1 LQGWW
6 HTFPCHRLSLRPTH
20 FLSKSWSH
28 VPTHIQHNTVL
39 TPSQVLPL
47 PLLQSRR
54 GTTLH
59 CIHPPTSDDTA
70 LITTSCVLF
79 YFISP
84 FSSFKVVFEEPLPH
98 LPPLHRDHCH
108 GVRKRD
114 DHTTPSAGTQATTPP
129 SHPSLS
135 PHTRHRHCLIR
146 RHASYVFFFSFF
158 FVPFLTNIT
167 ETLFTP
173 HARSSYPCLFTT

>member
-1 LQGWW
+1 MDTSNEVARLVA
-6 HTFPCHRLSLRPTH
+6 HFPMPRIKPLTLFCQSLGRMCLYST
-20 FLSKSWSH
+20 
-28 VPTHIQHNTVL
+28 NL

-59 CIHPPTSDDTA
+59 RIHMLTSDATA

-79 YFISP
+79 YFIFYLIYFT
-84 FSSFKVVFEEPLPH
+84 FSSFKVVEELLPYP
-98 LPPLHRDHCH
+98 PPLHGDHRH

-129 SHPSLS
+129 LHPSLS
-135 PHTRHRHCLIR
+135 PPHPPPSLPHLQERKLCF
-146 RHASYVFFFSFF
+146 FFFSFF
-158 FVPFLTNIT
+158 SFL
-167 ETLFTP
+167 
-173 HARSSYPCLFTT
+173 